1 MEGKRYPRRARSRSG
16 SLIEAEEADPLSSVA
31 NLFDV
36 AMVFAVALLL
46 AMVSA
51 LKVPELLFSSEEVTL
66 VKNPGTPEME
76 IIRKKGVEL
85 DHYRMSQEAGTGEG
99 QRLGICYRLESG
111 EVIYVPEQMEEP
123 AHANQ

>member
-1 MEGKRYPRRARSRSG
+1 M
-16 SLIEAEEADPLSSVA
+16 SSVA

-51 LKVPELLFSSEEVTL
+51 MKAPEIFFSDDTVTL
-66 VKNPGTPEME
+66 VKNPGQPDME
-76 IIRKKGVEL
+76 ILKREGTEL
-85 DHYRMSQEAGTGEG
+85 KHYKMSEASGSGEG

-111 EVIYVPEQMEEP
+111 EVIYVPESDE
-123 AHANQ
+123 AGK